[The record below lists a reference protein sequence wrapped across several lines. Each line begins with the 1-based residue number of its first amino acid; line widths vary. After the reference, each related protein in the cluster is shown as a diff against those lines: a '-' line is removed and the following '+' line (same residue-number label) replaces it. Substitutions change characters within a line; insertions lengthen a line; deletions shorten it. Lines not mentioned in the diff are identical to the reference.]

1 MKPKALTLLI
11 LTAIVMASVLLPLTN
26 ACGTPPPAEVIVVTA
41 NPPPA
46 PAIPSAED
54 LQQAENSS
62 RETKNKVMYYKRLK
76 DMKARTQAKR
86 IRDLEDK

>member
-1 MKPKALTLLI
+1 MGHYRSANNHMSRKALISFYNDMLSEGKI
-11 LTAIVMASVLLPLTN
+11 
-26 ACGTPPPAEVIVVTA
+26 EVDGA
-41 NPPPA
+41 A
-46 PAIPSAED
+46 HQRLKD